1 MSCVRF
7 LPARFSAGAASGAG
21 RAAAQDMTS
30 GCASS
35 LRAGPFGAAHSGLPH
50 FEMPQ
55 QPGNALHL
63 CCHSSAP
70 VICALRGTPQDLRAA
85 FPQEPGVSYCVRPFR
100 RGALLWGSW
109 GSSTAGRLIR
119 KSYPSISGRTPVLSA
134 GTVMMSPA
142 WKMGCRTGALG
153 QAAAGQGGTADR
165 PLRSACLPPH
175 HGGSRMRARAL
186 EGVPAV
192 HQEGSALFPG
202 SLRAAGSGCC
212 LVLPDSKSAPLLERR
227 GDEAAAPYDDEG
239 ACEASWQVRRIGYR
253 PETKE
258 LWELP
263 RAPFQILKCHS
274 MRSSAPASG
283 HSCCGACACTPFCG
297 RGALPRP
304 FRRLC
309 RCCSALPQS
318 PGTQLPRTVLPGH
331 FPYHAAP
338 CGNGSALAGRRL
350 PESRQGFRLRGGR
363 QHGLLSGYQSRSGG

>member
-1 MSCVRF
+1 
-7 LPARFSAGAASGAG
+7 
-21 RAAAQDMTS
+21 
-30 GCASS
+30 
-35 LRAGPFGAAHSGLPH
+35 
-50 FEMPQ
+50 
-55 QPGNALHL
+55 
-63 CCHSSAP
+63 
-70 VICALRGTPQDLRAA
+70 
-85 FPQEPGVSYCVRPFR
+85 
-100 RGALLWGSW
+100 
-109 GSSTAGRLIR
+109 
-119 KSYPSISGRTPVLSA
+119 
-134 GTVMMSPA
+134 
-142 WKMGCRTGALG
+142 
-153 QAAAGQGGTADR
+153 
-165 PLRSACLPPH
+165 
-175 HGGSRMRARAL
+175 MRARAL
-186 EGVPAV
+186 EVVPAV
-192 HQEGSALFPG
+192 PQEGAGALSREPQGGGLRLLPGASGFPICS
-202 SLRAAGSGCC
+202 SLRAR
-212 LVLPDSKSAPLLERR
+212 V
-227 GDEAAAPYDDEG
+227 DEAAASQDDEG
-239 ACEASWQVRRIGYR
+239 ACEASGHVSRIGYR

-363 QHGLLSGYQSRSGG
+363 QHGLLSGYQSRPGG